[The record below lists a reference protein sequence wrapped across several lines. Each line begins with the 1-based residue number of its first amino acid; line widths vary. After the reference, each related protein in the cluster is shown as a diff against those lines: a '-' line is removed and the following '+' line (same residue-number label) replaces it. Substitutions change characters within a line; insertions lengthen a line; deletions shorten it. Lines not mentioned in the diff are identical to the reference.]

1 MSLGRCSLPEFLFLS
16 GQAPSA
22 DKDTLQL
29 SEQLWRRFAGAE
41 SEEALK
47 YLRSGQD
54 VEVISTEDPFSH
66 KQAGSDAAQA
76 SKKAA
81 SMIAGGAL
89 IDAQLDASSAG
100 EQLQGPLQLKITQ
113 SAQVGA
119 ARADSLL
126 KPAGGH
132 DSFDT
137 QDEELNSDDFL
148 EHARGQQDGQ
158 NGHPGQ
164 QDLGSASSVEMNLPK
179 GDSFTDR
186 EAAGQNGQLG
196 QRESEA
202 EAGMLAELDER
213 LWDDSWVSG
222 AAAGQL
228 EKDNLSDNEQ
238 DATGLDI
245 WDEDPDGQQSGGD
258 ILESDEAE
266 GRGRLRNTSEPASAK
281 EVDSLAAD
289 SAPADKGGE
298 FTEEDLIQET
308 RNSLRQESL
317 GNADG
322 DRDSQVFG
330 DQDLF
335 TEGAEEQDGEPEQDA
350 GDMYD
355 DAALGEIE
363 EQPTDR
369 QNLDDLFID
378 RSYQEASARD
388 RGSSGDEEDAEPE
401 HAAGQ
406 SSGSFGQRAAGNLP
420 TGVGP
425 FLLLLSL
432 SISTHTLQRK

>member
-1 MSLGRCSLPEFLFLS
+1 MSLGRCSLPELSFLS

-22 DKDTLQL
+22 EKGALQP
-29 SEQLWRRFAGAE
+29 SEQLWRRFAGAG
-41 SEEALK
+41 SNEALK

-54 VEVISTEDPFSH
+54 VEVIAEEDSFNR

-76 SKKAA
+76 FEKAA
-81 SMIAGGAL
+81 SMIASGAL
-89 IDAQLDASSAG
+89 VDAQLDASSAG
-100 EQLQGPLQLKITQ
+100 EQLQGPLQLKSTQ
-113 SAQVGA
+113 SAQVGT

-137 QDEELNSDDFL
+137 QDGELTSDDFL
-148 EHARGQQDGQ
+148 EQARGQQDGQ
-158 NGHPGQ
+158 NGQPGQ

-196 QRESEA
+196 QRESK
-202 EAGMLAELDER
+202 AELDKW
-213 LWDDSWVSG
+213 LWDDSLGSG

-228 EKDNLSDNEQ
+228 EKDNLIDNEQ
-238 DATGLDI
+238 DGTGLDI
-245 WDEDPDGQQSGGD
+245 WGENPDGQQSGGD

-266 GRGRLRNTSEPASAK
+266 GRGRPRDTFEPASAK
-281 EVDSLAAD
+281 EADSLAAD
-289 SAPADKGGE
+289 SAPADKDGE

-308 RNSLRQESL
+308 RNRLRQQSS
-317 GNADG
+317 GNADR
-322 DRDSQVFG
+322 DRDSQVLG

-335 TEGAEEQDGEPEQDA
+335 TEAAEEQDGEPEQDA
-350 GDMYD
+350 ADMYD
-355 DAALGEIE
+355 DAALNEIE

-369 QNLDDLFID
+369 RNLDDLFID

-388 RGSSGDEEDAEPE
+388 RGSSGDREDAEPE
-401 HAAGQ
+401 RAAGQ
-406 SSGSFGQRAAGNLP
+406 SSGSFGQRAEGNLP
-420 TGVGP
+420 TGVRP
-425 FLLLLSL
+425 FLLLLS
-432 SISTHTLQRK
+432 

>member
-1 MSLGRCSLPEFLFLS
+1 MSLGRRPLPDLLFLS
-16 GQAPSA
+16 GQAPPA
-22 DKDTLQL
+22 DKDALQP
-29 SEQLWRRFAGAE
+29 SERLWRRFAGAE

-54 VEVISTEDPFSH
+54 VEVIPEEDSFNR

-76 SKKAA
+76 FKKAA
-81 SMIAGGAL
+81 SMIASGVL

-100 EQLQGPLQLKITQ
+100 EQLQGPLQLKSTQ

-119 ARADSLL
+119 VRADSLL

-137 QDEELNSDDFL
+137 QDGELTSDDFL
-148 EHARGQQDGQ
+148 EQARGQQDGQ
-158 NGHPGQ
+158 NGQPGQ
-164 QDLGSASSVEMNLPK
+164 QDLGSASSVEHKLPK

-202 EAGMLAELDER
+202 GMLAEQDER
-213 LWDDSWVSG
+213 LWDDSWGSG

-228 EKDNLSDNEQ
+228 EKNNLFDNEQ
-238 DATGLDI
+238 DGTGLDI
-245 WDEDPDGQQSGGD
+245 WGEDPDGQQSGGN

-266 GRGRLRNTSEPASAK
+266 GRGRLRDTFEPASAK

-289 SAPADKGGE
+289 SAPADKDGE

-308 RNSLRQESL
+308 RNSLRQQSSR
-317 GNADG
+317 NADA
-322 DRDSQVFG
+322 DRDSQVLG

-335 TEGAEEQDGEPEQDA
+335 TEGTEEQHGEPEQDA
-350 GDMYD
+350 ADMYD
-355 DAALGEIE
+355 DAALEEIE

-369 QNLDDLFID
+369 RNLDDLYID
-378 RSYQEASARD
+378 RSYQEALARD
-388 RGSSGDEEDAEPE
+388 RGSSGNREDAEPE
-401 HAAGQ
+401 QAAGQ
-406 SSGSFGQRAAGNLP
+406 ISGSFGQRAAGNLP

-425 FLLLLSL
+425 FLLLLS
-432 SISTHTLQRK
+432 